1 MDYSI
6 FDRYW
11 PLFLGGLWTTVSV
24 CALSLVL
31 GVALGL
37 LVMLLRLLHIR
48 FLNLLCRSYIEFF
61 RGTPI
66 LIQLFLL
73 YYVAPRF
80 GLVLPAVVVGIA
92 GLGVYVGAYFAEIFR
107 AGLESIPKGQLEAAA
122 CLGMSKGVCLRR
134 IIFPQMLSLI
144 IPPGINQVIILIKDS
159 AVLSIITVP
168 ELTKQT
174 AKIVNLTFAIWEPY
188 LALALLYWAVVEA
201 VSRLGNFLE
210 LRLTRY
216 LRA

>member
-1 MDYSI
+1 MDFSI
-6 FDRYW
+6 YGRYW
-11 PLFLGGLWTTVSV
+11 PLFLSGLGTTVSV

-31 GVALGL
+31 GVSLGL
-37 LVMLLRLLHIR
+37 IVMLLRLLHIR
-48 FLNLLCRSYIEFF
+48 LLNQLCRSYIEFF

-66 LIQLFLL
+66 VIQLFLL

-80 GLVLPAVVVGIA
+80 GLVLPAVAVGVL
-92 GLGVYVGAYFAEIFR
+92 GLVIYTGAYFAEIFR
-107 AGLESIPKGQLEAAA
+107 AGIEAIPKGQFEAAA
-122 CLGMSKGVCLRR
+122 CLGMSKTVCLRR
-134 IIFPQMLSLI
+134 IIFPQMLSLV
-144 IPPGINQVIILIKDS
+144 IPPSINQAIILIKDS

-188 LALALLYWAVVEA
+188 LALALLYWGVVEA
-201 VSRLGNFLE
+201 VSRLGNRLE

-216 LRA
+216 LRT